1 MKNKILT
8 ISIIFILLSFIFI
21 NNNVFASSYDLNDYK
36 NYISDNNWA
45 IVYSDTTTE
54 FYLLIPEGRWL

>member
-21 NNNVFASSYDLNDYK
+21 NNNVFANDSLN
-36 NYISDNNWA
+36 SFSGVVTTNNE
-45 IVYSDTTTE
+45 YN
-54 FYLLIPEGRWL
+54 R